1 MNARIG
7 RPFLLAIGP
16 RGRNDHESVASVR
29 RVSVVGNAGSGKTT
43 LGRELAARLG
53 VPHLELDGIYHQP
66 DWVPLATDEFARRV
80 GEITAGDGWVID
92 GNYTAVRSLIWAR
105 ADTVVWLDLPRR
117 TVMRR
122 VIWRTIRRVIS
133 RAELWNG
140 NREPWQNLVRRDPQE
155 SVIAWAWF
163 RHAVYQQRYAAAAL
177 DPTWAHLRFI
187 RVTSRRDV
195 RALLSRAARAA
206 S

>member
-1 MNARIG
+1 M
-7 RPFLLAIGP
+7 
-16 RGRNDHESVASVR
+16 R

-43 LGRELAARLG
+43 LGHALAARLG

-66 DWVPLATDEFARRV
+66 GWVPLATDEFVRRA
-80 GEITAGDGWVID
+80 GQAAAGDGWVID

-117 TVMRR
+117 IVMRR
-122 VIWRTIRRVIS
+122 IIWRTIRRVIS

-140 NREPWQNLVRRDPQE
+140 NREPWQNLIRGNPEE
-155 SVIAWAWF
+155 SVIAWAWHK
-163 RHAVYQQRYAAAAL
+163 HAVYRQRYAAAAL
-177 DPTWAHLRFI
+177 DPAWAHGRFI

-195 RALLSRAARAA
+195 RALLDRAGRAA